1 MQRVQSIATGR
12 QAVRQGLRRPRR
24 LNDLWIGG
32 ILAALAFLGLF
43 PFAFALIGS
52 FKDDAQFAHTYWLPA
67 LPLHLEN
74 YGNAWG
80 QISIYWVNS
89 IIVAA
94 TTTLAILLLGSVSG
108 FVFAR
113 YEFPGRN
120 LFFFLIIIL
129 LAVPGIVNLVPLFLL
144 VKALGLIDSKWA
156 LIVVYTVGNL
166 YVTVYLMRNSI
177 KAINDE
183 MFDAAR
189 IDGAS
194 GPQVYRR
201 IVLPL
206 IRPVMGTV
214 VMTTITGV
222 WNEYIW
228 AFLVINDPTKRT
240 IGTGLQYYTNEQTTS
255 YGPLFA
261 GYILAS
267 LPLLLAFI
275 FTSRYYVA
283 GLQAGSVKL

>member
-1 MQRVQSIATGR
+1 MVVRHPTAPRGR
-12 QAVRQGLRRPRR
+12 RRSRR
-24 LNDLWIGG
+24 LTDLWIGG
-32 ILAALAFLGLF
+32 ILAVLAFLGLF

-52 FKDDAQFAHTYWLPA
+52 LKDDAQFAHTYWLPA
-67 LPLHLEN
+67 LPFHWEN

-89 IIVAA
+89 ILVALV
-94 TTTLAILLLGSVSG
+94 TTAAILLLGSVSG

-113 YEFPGRN
+113 YEFPGRD

-129 LAVPGIVNLVPLFLL
+129 LAVPGVVNLVPLFLL
-144 VKALGLIDSKWA
+144 VKALGLLNTQGA

-177 KAINDE
+177 RAINDE

-194 GPQVYRR
+194 GPQIYRR

-206 IRPVMGTV
+206 SRPVMGTV

-222 WNEYIW
+222 WNEYVW
-228 AFLVINDPTKRT
+228 AFLAINDPTRRT
-240 IGTGLQYYTNEQTTS
+240 IGTGLQFYTNEQTTS

>member
-1 MQRVQSIATGR
+1 MV
-12 QAVRQGLRRPRR
+12 VRQPTARRRLLRPR
-24 LNDLWIGG
+24 LLTDLGIGG
-32 ILAALAFLGLF
+32 ILSVLAFLGLF

-52 FKDDAQFAHTYWLPA
+52 FKTDDQFAHTYWLPA
-67 LPLHLEN
+67 LPLHFEN

-89 IIVAA
+89 IIVALA
-94 TTTLAILLLGSVSG
+94 TTVAILVLGSVSG

-144 VKALGLIDSKWA
+144 VKSLGLIDSKWA

-166 YVTVYLMRNSI
+166 YVTVYLLRNAI

-183 MFDAAR
+183 MFEAAR

-194 GPQVYRR
+194 GPQVYLR

-206 IRPVMGTV
+206 SFPVMGTV
-214 VMTTITGV
+214 VMTTLTGV

>member
-1 MQRVQSIATGR
+1 MGIAQPIVQRGM
-12 QAVRQGLRRPRR
+12 RRRR
-24 LNDLWIGG
+24 RWTDLTIGG
-32 ILAALAFLGLF
+32 ILSFLAFLGLF
-43 PFAFALIGS
+43 PFLFALIGS
-52 FKDDAQFAHTYWLPA
+52 FKDDSQFAHTYWLPA
-67 LPLHLEN
+67 LPLHWEN

-80 QISIYWVNS
+80 EISIYWLNS
-89 IIVAA
+89 IIVAVA
-94 TTTLAILLLGSVSG
+94 TTAAILTLGSVAG

-113 YEFPGRN
+113 YEFPGRD

-129 LAVPGIVNLVPLFLL
+129 LAVPGVVNLVPLFLL
-144 VKALGLIDSKWA
+144 VKWLHLLDTLGA

-166 YVTVYLMRNSI
+166 YTTVYLLRNATR
-177 KAINDE
+177 AINDE

-189 IDGAS
+189 VDGAS
-194 GPQVYRR
+194 GPQIYLR

-206 IRPVMGTV
+206 SIPIMGTV
-214 VMTTITGV
+214 LMTTITGV
-222 WNEYIW
+222 WNEYVW
-228 AFLVINDPTKRT
+228 AFLAISDPAKRT
-240 IGTGLQYYTNEQTTS
+240 IGTGLQYFTGEQTIS

-267 LPLLLAFI
+267 LPLLIAFI

>member
-1 MQRVQSIATGR
+1 MVVRHPTAPRGR
-12 QAVRQGLRRPRR
+12 RRSRR
-24 LNDLWIGG
+24 RTDLWIGG
-32 ILAALAFLGLF
+32 ILAVLAFLGLF

-52 FKDDAQFAHTYWLPA
+52 LKDDAQFARTYWLPA
-67 LPLHLEN
+67 LPFHWEN

-89 IIVAA
+89 ILVALV
-94 TTTLAILLLGSVSG
+94 TTAAILLLGSVSG

-113 YEFPGRN
+113 YEFPGRD

-129 LAVPGIVNLVPLFLL
+129 LAVPGVVNLVPLFLL
-144 VKALGLIDSKWA
+144 VKALGLLNTQGA

-166 YVTVYLMRNSI
+166 YVTVYLLRNSI
-177 KAINDE
+177 RAINDD

-194 GPQVYRR
+194 GPQIYRR

-206 IRPVMGTV
+206 SRPVMGTV

-222 WNEYIW
+222 WNEYVW
-228 AFLVINDPTKRT
+228 AFLVINDPTRRT
-240 IGTGLQYYTNEQTTS
+240 IGTGLQFYTNEQTTS

>member
-1 MQRVQSIATGR
+1 MVVRHPTAPRGR
-12 QAVRQGLRRPRR
+12 RRSRR
-24 LNDLWIGG
+24 RTDLWIGG
-32 ILAALAFLGLF
+32 ILAVLAFLGLF

-52 FKDDAQFAHTYWLPA
+52 LKDDAQFARTYWLPA
-67 LPLHLEN
+67 LPFHWEN

-89 IIVAA
+89 ILVALV
-94 TTTLAILLLGSVSG
+94 TTAAILLLGSVSG

-113 YEFPGRN
+113 YEFPGRD

-129 LAVPGIVNLVPLFLL
+129 LAVPGVVNLVPLFLL
-144 VKALGLIDSKWA
+144 VKALGLLNTQGA

-166 YVTVYLMRNSI
+166 YVTVYLLRNSI
-177 KAINDE
+177 RAINDD

-194 GPQVYRR
+194 GPQIYWR

-206 IRPVMGTV
+206 SRPVMGTV
-214 VMTTITGV
+214 LMTTITGV
-222 WNEYIW
+222 WNEYVW
-228 AFLVINDPTKRT
+228 AFLVINDPTRRT
-240 IGTGLQYYTNEQTTS
+240 IGTGLQFYTNEQTTS